1 MEEFQRQRI
10 DPARLPR
17 QVVEKWSA
25 AVLEEGFVPFPKKL
39 VRCLHTL
46 YPDTPAMKELAVL
59 LAVVDFKRP
68 NLTRPP
74 SLAFLAFL
82 AGLTES
88 EFQDVLDRLQQKGLV
103 SVWGDRDGLDVSLS
117 GLLAYIESQA
127 T

>member
-1 MEEFQRQRI
+1 
-10 DPARLPR
+10 
-17 QVVEKWSA
+17 
-25 AVLEEGFVPFPKKL
+25 
-39 VRCLHTL
+39 
-46 YPDTPAMKELAVL
+46 MKELAVL

-82 AGLTES
+82 AGLTET
-88 EFQDVLDRLQQKGLV
+88 EFQDALDRLQQKGLV